1 MRDEILFP
9 DTDPEYRVITAK
21 HFNVHQDW
29 CMPIPGF
36 FIIAAGRKVRSIAD
50 FTEEEAVEFAR
61 ILRILRK
68 GMKEKLKVK
77 SIMIFQNE
85 GTEWCGFHLW
95 LFPRYAWMER
105 FGTCSR
111 SMASIR
117 SYAKENMSN
126 ERTTGEIKKAVAA
139 MKSYF
144 SKNYA

>member
-1 MRDEILFP
+1 MKDEILFP
-9 DTDPEYRVITAK
+9 DTNSEYRAITTK

-36 FIIAAGRKVRSIAD
+36 FIIAAERKVHSIAD
-50 FTEEEAVEFAR
+50 FTEEETIEFAR
-61 ILRILRK
+61 LLRILRK

-77 SIMIFQNE
+77 SIMIYQNE
-85 GTEWCGFHLW
+85 STEWGDFHLW
-95 LFPRYAWMER
+95 LFPRYAWMEK
-105 FGTCSR
+105 FGTGSK

-117 SYAKENMSN
+117 SYAKENMFN
-126 ERTTGEIKKAVAA
+126 EKTTGEIKKAVAA